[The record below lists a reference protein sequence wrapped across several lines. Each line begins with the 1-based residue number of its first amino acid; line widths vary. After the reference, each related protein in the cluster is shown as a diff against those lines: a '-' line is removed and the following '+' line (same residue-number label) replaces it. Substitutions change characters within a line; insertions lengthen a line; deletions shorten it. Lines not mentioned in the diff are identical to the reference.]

1 MSSDSKRPLAPAPP
15 GVTTANDSHQRRKN
29 VGTACLACKAR
40 KLKCTGVVPC
50 GNCIKSRIECTLDH
64 TADKRRRGALKRKID
79 QLEEKE
85 DLLIRLVEVLRESG
99 NSRTG
104 PLINLIR
111 SNASLAEIRHYL
123 DHELPQSELAQ
134 TPALAEVFNEVERVQ
149 QSESRSIR
157 RILDAKRLSD
167 IPRFQVPA
175 RPWTTVVEDN
185 DFISHLVSLWF
196 TWCHPFSNWIDRD
209 RFVKDMQAGSLEAR
223 YCSPFLVNIILA
235 EACSYSDYPE
245 AYAVPG
251 DVSSKGTHFYNEAKR
266 LLDKEEGRI
275 TLPTVQGLG
284 VLWACA
290 YMTGRDRQGWI
301 YRSQLA
307 YAVQELSQKHP
318 VLASKADE
326 DTLRMVRVIHDS
338 TWGVFNISTIQALSE
353 KKTPLIKPPQRQSL
367 PPVSHEAGFDDWV
380 PYPTQAESRKA
391 HIDCVFNALCSLN
404 LVVYDVAQYFFQSTT
419 ERPRAELEKRASE
432 FHSRLREWT
441 ARLPSC
447 LKEEEANV
455 PHVLCLHMYHHT
467 ILMTVYDPL
476 RTPVTNINT
485 TAMDITPSHA
495 RDICF
500 SSARG
505 IARLIRLHQKNW
517 GLDRMPVRNIQW
529 VTAALFTL
537 LGGLEQPDNREA
549 FISLSVSAK
558 ALSRRWGMCKKLMR
572 TVEAAAND
580 SKTGLPTE
588 TDPLF
593 AELDKSQRSSTHVPV
608 DEALLASLDDS
619 T

>member
-1 MSSDSKRPLAPAPP
+1 M
-15 GVTTANDSHQRRKN
+15 N
-29 VGTACLACKAR
+29 
-40 KLKCTGVVPC
+40 
-50 GNCIKSRIECTLDH
+50 
-64 TADKRRRGALKRKID
+64 
-79 QLEEKE
+79 
-85 DLLIRLVEVLRESG
+85 
-99 NSRTG
+99 
-104 PLINLIR
+104 
-111 SNASLAEIRHYL
+111 
-123 DHELPQSELAQ
+123 
-134 TPALAEVFNEVERVQ
+134 
-149 QSESRSIR
+149 SESLTR
-157 RILDAKRLSD
+157 
-167 IPRFQVPA
+167 PR
-175 RPWTTVVEDN
+175 
-185 DFISHLVSLWF
+185 
-196 TWCHPFSNWIDRD
+196 
-209 RFVKDMQAGSLEAR
+209 
-223 YCSPFLVNIILA
+223 
-235 EACSYSDYPE
+235 
-245 AYAVPG
+245 
-251 DVSSKGTHFYNEAKR
+251 
-266 LLDKEEGRI
+266 
-275 TLPTVQGLG
+275 
-284 VLWACA
+284 
-290 YMTGRDRQGWI
+290 
-301 YRSQLA
+301 
-307 YAVQELSQKHP
+307 
-318 VLASKADE
+318 
-326 DTLRMVRVIHDS
+326 
-338 TWGVFNISTIQALSE
+338 IQALSE

-367 PPVSHEAGFDDWV
+367 PPVTHEAGFDDWV
-380 PYPTQAESRKA
+380 PYPSQAESRKA

-455 PHVLCLHMYHHT
+455 PHVLCLQYVLSIGVVASANSSSMYHHT

-495 RDICF
+495 KDICF

-505 IARLIRLHQKNW
+505 IARLMRLHQKNW

-593 AELDKSQRSSTHVPV
+593 AELDTSQRSSTHVPV